1 MAGHRRDVDDLRG
14 EIQELFADLWQV
26 PRFSGMRH
34 GFRPQCDCFRT
45 DDPPALHVVLEL
57 PGVDSDAIELVVS
70 SRALIVAGARE
81 RPNVPGARYEQM
93 ELEYGAFRRQIELG
107 DDVDPERT
115 TAKYEHG
122 ILRVVM
128 PLAGRAPQRAR
139 VPIEVER
146 R

>member
-1 MAGHRRDVDDLRG
+1 MGDRRRDVDELRG

-26 PRFSGMRH
+26 PRFSGIRH

-57 PGVDSDAIELVVS
+57 PGVDSDTVDLVVS
-70 SRALIVAGARE
+70 PRSLLVQGVRE
-81 RPNVPGARYEQM
+81 RPHAPGARYQQM
-93 ELEYGAFRRQIELG
+93 ELEYGAFKRQVELG
-107 DDVDPERT
+107 EDVDPERA
-115 TAKYEHG
+115 TARSENG
-122 ILRVVM
+122 MLRIVL
-128 PLAGRAPQRAR
+128 PLAGRDPQRAR